1 MIINAVVL
9 AGGST
14 SKKLRKHTGVES
26 EALIPIGEHLM
37 VEYVVKAL
45 EKTKFI
51 DRIAL
56 VGPVK
61 DLEKKYAQSSRVEL
75 VEAGSTAVKSV
86 LNGVRAVG
94 FTEYVVIAS
103 SDIPLI
109 SPDAL
114 TDFIETCIKKGEADL
129 YYPIIEKRVSE
140 SKFPGAHRTYVRLV
154 EGTFTGGN
162 VFLVRPEIIE
172 PRVEIAEKLIA
183 LRKSPLALCRL
194 IGFSFIIK
202 YLMGKLTLREAEE
215 KFSQLLEIKGMAV
228 QCNYPEIGMDIDK
241 PSDLE
246 LVEQVLLTTL

>member
-1 MIINAVVL
+1 VD
-9 AGGST
+9 
-14 SKKLRKHTGVES
+14 S

-37 VEYVVKAL
+37 VDYVVKAL

-61 DLEKKYAQSSRVEL
+61 ELEEKYGDSLRVEL
-75 VEAGSTAVKSV
+75 VEAGSTAIKSV
-86 LNGVRAVG
+86 LNGVEAVG
-94 FTEYVVIAS
+94 FTEYVVIVS

-109 SPDAL
+109 SSDAL
-114 TDFIETCIKKGEADL
+114 TDFIEACIRKGGADL

-172 PRVEIAEKLIA
+172 PREELAEKLIA

-194 IGFSFIIK
+194 IGIGFIIK
-202 YLMGKLTLREAEE
+202 YLLGKLTLKEAEE
-215 KFSQLLEIKGMAV
+215 KFSKLLDIKGLAV
-228 QCNYPEIGMDIDK
+228 KCMYPEIGMDIDK